1 MPTMRLFTCFLQL
14 LTGLALPAVPPQ
26 QWALSSGNISSE
38 VEVVPF
44 QRVWERSYCQPV
56 ERLVD
61 IVSEYPSEME
71 HLFSPSCVSL
81 LRCTGCCSDEKM
93 HCMPLETA
101 NITLQLLKYRAL
113 DLPFFV
119 EMSFSQHISCECS
132 HGPGRQSQDKSGDC
146 GAFDHLPS
154 SCSLT
159 LIPEIAATSHVP
171 RVGWWP
177 LCLDRWPCPS
187 LTASEDIPRGHSG
200 RKGHPGRCKGRT

>member
-44 QRVWERSYCQPV
+44 QQVWKRSYCRPV

-61 IVSEYPSEME
+61 IVSEYPGETE

-101 NITLQLLKYRAL
+101 NITMQLMKYRAL

-119 EMSFSQHISCECS
+119 EMSFFQHVSCECRWVL
-132 HGPGRQSQDKSGDC
+132 GRSV
-146 GAFDHLPS
+146 
-154 SCSLT
+154 LT
-159 LIPEIAATSHVP
+159 LLAYCRRRAKVRGQRKRKEQKHKDCH
-171 RVGWWP
+171 
-177 LCLDRWPCPS
+177 LCGDTLSR
-187 LTASEDIPRGHSG
+187 R
-200 RKGHPGRCKGRT
+200 